1 MLNPFALFMYLQ
13 PAMKEL
19 YPRTFLKVFLKAS
32 LISLG
37 IFLLFALSGTYIF
50 ENILQI
56 HFEAFRIFGGIVI
69 ASFALLFI
77 VQGKK
82 SFITMKGDLDEL
94 ASEIAL
100 PFMVGAATIALSI
113 LIGEQSSAVQSLFVI
128 SMVVAVNYLLIMGLM
143 FLRLKLPKKFK
154 VAFDKN
160 METLLRLNGFFVGA
174 IGLNMIIKGLALLN
188 F

>member
-13 PAMKEL
+13 PIMKEL
-19 YPRTFLKVFLKAS
+19 RTGTFLKVFFKAS
-32 LISLG
+32 LISLA
-37 IFLLFALSGTYIF
+37 IYLVFALTGTYVF
-50 ENILQI
+50 ENVFHI

-82 SFITMKGDLDEL
+82 SFVTMKGDLDEL

-113 LIGEQSSAVQSLFVI
+113 LIGERSSSMESLFVLTTVI
-128 SMVVAVNYLLIMGLM
+128 VVNYLLIMGLM
-143 FLRLKLPKKFK
+143 FLRLYLPKKFK

-160 METLLRLNGFFVGA
+160 MEILLRLNGFFVGA
-174 IGLNMIIKGLALLN
+174 IGLNMIISGFLALG